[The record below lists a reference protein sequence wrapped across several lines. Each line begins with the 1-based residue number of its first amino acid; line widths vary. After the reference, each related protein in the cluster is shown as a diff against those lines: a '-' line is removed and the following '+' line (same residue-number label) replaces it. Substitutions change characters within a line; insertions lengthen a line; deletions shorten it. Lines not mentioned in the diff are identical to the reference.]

1 MALMRLK
8 LIEQVDFK
16 KVPSAKLFSTKKVW
30 GKQIAYKL
38 FLKEFPYDT
47 GTEKQIDLVDN
58 NCRLRI
64 AADGTGDDLQYWYVL
79 QQSDRKSAETKLR
92 RYLEDRYE
100 EKWDVSDFAKET
112 LAIFD
117 EPRKFWV
124 CAYSRQKEQVTKEAE
139 EKMQSKVLLDVVLT
153 QSA

>member
-16 KVPSAKLFSTKKVW
+16 KVPSARLFSTKKVW
-30 GKQIAYKL
+30 GKQIAYEL

-47 GTEKQIDLVDN
+47 GTESRKDIIQ
-58 NCRLRI
+58 CRLRI
-64 AADGTGDDLQYWYVL
+64 AADGTGDDLQYWYVM
-79 QQSDRKSAETKLR
+79 QKSDREKAEAKLR
-92 RYLEDRYE
+92 RYLEDRYQE
-100 EKWDVSDFAKET
+100 RWDVSDFAKET

-139 EKMQSKVLLDVVLT
+139 EKMQSKVLQDAVLT